1 MRYDA
6 DSVQKYLEQLPPDR
20 REVMER
26 LRSVVLENL
35 PEGFEEDI
43 GYGMMGYNVPKSTY
57 PAGYRPTPGEPL
69 PFLGLASQKNHI
81 AIYHMGIYMSPDLLT
96 WFTDEYSKRMT
107 TKLDMGKSCIRFKNL
122 KTIPYDLIGELCR
135 KMTVDEYVL
144 LYELALA
151 GTAEK
156 NR

>member
-81 AIYHMGIYMSPDLLT
+81 AIYHMGIYMAPDLLT

-107 TKLDMGKSCIRFKNL
+107 TKLDMGKSCIRFKNP

-135 KMTVDEYVL
+135 KMTVDEYVR
-144 LYELALA
+144 LYEEALA
-151 GTAEK
+151 GKAESK
-156 NR
+156 